1 MIYINPIF
9 KFSTKEH
16 RDALCEK
23 GKIRIGTLFDFK
35 DPKKHK
41 GKILD
46 LEEGSKTINIH
57 FDEISLPANE
67 LNKYGILPIS
77 GDGIMNLRN
86 STISLNYSDK
96 DCFVYCT
103 SAAFFSDSLKQAIED
118 EYDACT
124 MIINPEQFF
133 KEIDRTFDKGNLVTV
148 SPCIYGDRTIN
159 IKWQEHKESIKTLF
173 DIPSV
178 LLKPEIYSNQMEIRG
193 VFTTNEKDN
202 IEPVIMSFEN
212 LNKYT
217 IPINFDNLDYN
228 VLNTENQLRFGVKVI
243 KSNGKGISDF
253 SIKMPNEVFTPLIYG
268 EENDLMIGFMPQT
281 KGKSYE
287 SPVVKNAEVGI
298 TQTEFGPLFCVN
310 KLNDISS
317 LEYYTE

>member
-1 MIYINPIF
+1 MTYINPIF

-23 GKIRIGTLFDFK
+23 GKIRIGTLSDFK
-35 DPKKHK
+35 DSERHK

-46 LEEGSKTINIH
+46 LGEGNKTINIH

-67 LNKYGILPIS
+67 LNKYGIFLFS

-86 STISLNYSDK
+86 STISLDYSDEN
-96 DCFVYCT
+96 CFVYCT

-124 MIINPEQFF
+124 MIINPVQFF
-133 KEIDRTFDKGNLVTV
+133 KEIDRKFDKGNLATI

-159 IKWQEHKESIKTLF
+159 IKWEKHKESIKTLL

-178 LLKPEIYSNQMEIRG
+178 LVKPMGYSNQMEVRG
-193 VFTTNEKDN
+193 VFTANVKDN
-202 IEPVIMSFEN
+202 IEPVIMTFEN
-212 LNKYT
+212 LVKYT
-217 IPINFDNLDYN
+217 IPVNFDNLDYN
-228 VLNTENQLRFGVKVI
+228 VLNTENQVRFGVKVI

-253 SIKMPNEVFTPLIYG
+253 SIKMPNEVFTPLIFG
-268 EENDLMIGFMPQT
+268 EENDLMIGFLPQT
-281 KGKSYE
+281 RGKSYV
-287 SPVVKNAEVGI
+287 SPVVKNAEIGI

-310 KLNDISS
+310 KLKDVSS
-317 LEYYTE
+317 LEYYSE